1 MMLFGH
7 NFVISCPILTK
18 LVSIQLK
25 IQFPTTLIL
34 YMLRFD
40 KKLEFLFQDLK
51 NTHGRDF
58 NFYVKILH
66 GLYGLQKYIG
76 YASTIFFTKIFLQLT
91 VDQLHSQ
98 KKIFVGVAVKAC

>member
-1 MMLFGH
+1 
-7 NFVISCPILTK
+7 
-18 LVSIQLK
+18 
-25 IQFPTTLIL
+25 
-34 YMLRFD
+34 MLRFD

-66 GLYGLQKYIG
+66 GLYGLQKNIW

-91 VDQLHSQ
+91 VFNHAVAS
-98 KKIFVGVAVKAC
+98 VGKVE